1 MRQEAELATTLLS
14 REYPTESSLVTRD
27 TEFVA
32 NPSGASS
39 LKVSGGLPVNLRVP
53 AALIALTMAVT
64 GPTVGH
70 AQSALDKLKK
80 ITEQS
85 KDLVNDA
92 RDATKEA
99 RDAAG
104 AAKELRCDVQRD
116 ACGNVTASTG
126 FNPSRYKTLAVALTT
141 KGARYGNVDLDQI
154 VRIEFENA
162 IVRQGFAAAP
172 APDARRIQKRID
184 AEEDLSDQRLSQIR
198 DFAKNIDAVL
208 VVEAGNVEV
217 ARCVTHYQVR
227 QGNGQTVGEEGERGT
242 GEWAEAVGEYV
253 GALGEQR
260 RAGHSVDCQTQNLC
274 VQSAVRLGTRRCAH
288 RADQSV
294 GEQLAIAKRQVGKAV
309 NA

>member
-1 MRQEAELATTLLS
+1 MRREAELATTLLS

-39 LKVSGGLPVNLRVP
+39 LKVSGGLPVNLRVS

-154 VRIEFENA
+154 VRLEFENA

-217 ARCVTHYQVR
+217 ARCVTKYQGR
-227 QGNGQTVGEEGERGT
+227 QVNGQKLSVSMSVRWVNTDAPDIPWIAKHKTSVCSPQFDSGLED
-242 GEWAEAVGEYV
+242 
-253 GALGEQR
+253 ALTELT
-260 RAGHSVDCQTQNLC
+260 S
-274 VQSAVRLGTRRCAH
+274 
-288 RADQSV
+288 
-294 GEQLAIAKRQVGKAV
+294 QLASNLPSRNGKSAKP
-309 NA
+309 